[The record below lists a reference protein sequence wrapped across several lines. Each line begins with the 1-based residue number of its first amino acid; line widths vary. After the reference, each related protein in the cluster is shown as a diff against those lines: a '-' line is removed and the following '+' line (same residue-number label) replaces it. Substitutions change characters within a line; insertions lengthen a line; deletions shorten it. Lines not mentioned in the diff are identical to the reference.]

1 MEIWRLGHMT
11 RNRVSNIVYNQPL
24 VLGKRTESGQLVV
37 VLFQLT
43 IYSGNTFRQFYKS
56 LYIDVKQSSYY
67 LIKYIKYW
75 FVPRYGTGIM
85 LQLYF
90 LSFFV
95 VLFIHVIFPLQCIH
109 CTPTSVLRHPE
120 IHTSPDKYLKY

>member
-1 MEIWRLGHMT
+1 MEIWRLEHVT
-11 RNRVSNIVYNQPL
+11 RNRLSNIVYNKLL

-43 IYSGNTFRQFYKS
+43 IYSGNTLRQFYDS

-85 LQLYF
+85 LQLDF
-90 LSFFV
+90 LYFFV
-95 VLFIHVIFPLQCIH
+95 VLFYTCYFPSSMYALH
-109 CTPTSVLRHPE
+109 SNPGFKTPGNTHEPWQIS
-120 IHTSPDKYLKY
+120 